1 MKHTIATKLL
11 AILMATM
18 LLTSICIPALAAA
31 TETITAIYSNWQ
43 VAAEQSP
50 ETADAAAE
58 AATADML
65 KQIAELAGVNPEAL
79 AAVDF
84 TGEDWSVPALTL
96 TKLTATTLEPSTA
109 PETEL
114 DAWAVIASHY
124 GPAVK
129 LGDRSEDVKT
139 AQTALNAAGHNCG
152 AADGIYG
159 GKTET
164 AVKAFQEAAGLPATG
179 ECDWATM
186 ALLAAEANVE
196 PVYTLMSATAMALD
210 DGRAIEDT
218 TTTQWIADADALYAT
233 NPAQARLDMAYAIAV
248 LLMPSEPAETPEA
261 PTTAPTEEAPEKPVE
276 TPEPTPTPAPTQH
289 VHKWVDVTETV
300 TVPEEGHWETVH
312 YEAGT
317 HTETVEHPEEGHY
330 ETVKHP
336 AVTHT
341 ETVEHEAT
349 GHWVDVPA
357 VTHVVHHDAV
367 THTEQKWVVDKAAW
381 SEGVYESVIV
391 CACGAEFSSMSAIK
405 AHVLKETE
413 GYHGSYGSV
422 ERLVKTIEHPE
433 EGHYENVTITDSE
446 AWDET
451 VIDKAASRDYV
462 IDKAAWTETITVT
475 DKAAWEEK
483 VWKVDKAAWTET
495 KTVTDTKAHDERV
508 WIVDKKATTKTVV
521 TGQRCETCGE
531 TKKK

>member
-1 MKHTIATKLL
+1 MKHTIVNKAIL

-18 LLTSICIPALAAA
+18 LLASICIPALAAT
-31 TETITAIYSNWQ
+31 TETIAAIYSNWQ

-65 KQIAELAGVNPEAL
+65 KQIAELVGVNPEAL

-109 PETEL
+109 PESEL

-129 LGDRSEDVKT
+129 RGDRSEDVKT

-152 AADGIYG
+152 TADGIYG
-159 GKTET
+159 SKTET

-179 ECDWATM
+179 ECDWATS
-186 ALLAAEANVE
+186 ALLTADANVE
-196 PVYTLMSATAMALD
+196 PVYTLMGATAMALD

-218 TTTQWIADADALYAT
+218 TTTQWIADTDALYAS
-233 NPAQARLDMAYAIAV
+233 NPAQARLNMTYAIAV
-248 LLMPSEPAETPEA
+248 LLVSAEAPEKPAEAPEA
-261 PTTAPTEEAPEKPVE
+261 PTPAPTEEAPEKPVG

-300 TVPEEGHWETVH
+300 QVPEEGHWDTVH

-317 HTETVEHPEEGHY
+317 HTVTVEHPEEGHY

-349 GHWVDVPA
+349 GHWVDTPA

-381 SEGVYESVIV
+381 
-391 CACGAEFSSMSAIK
+391 
-405 AHVLKETE
+405 
-413 GYHGSYGSV
+413 
-422 ERLVKTIEHPE
+422 
-433 EGHYENVTITDSE
+433 
-446 AWDET
+446 
-451 VIDKAASRDYV
+451 
-462 IDKAAWTETITVT
+462 
-475 DKAAWEEK
+475 
-483 VWKVDKAAWTET
+483 TET
-495 KTVTDTKAHDERV
+495 KYKDVCV
-508 WIVDKKATTKTVV
+508 
-521 TGQRCETCGE
+521 CGDCGRQFNSLADWWR
-531 TKKK
+531 KHRMHR